1 MILDSVAADVATTD
15 IVSGITANFMLQS
28 LENAGIDLREPEAKA
43 PKTQHEFKNKKKQ
56 KEYNLKPWRDIWS
69 AGHGVGSINDI
80 PTVSELV
87 DRLRNEYMQACL
99 GQQKN
104 LVSLKNTC
112 L

>member
-1 MILDSVAADVATTD
+1 
-15 IVSGITANFMLQS
+15 MLQS
-28 LENAGIDLREPEAKA
+28 LEMLASIYANRKRKPQKRNTSLKIK
-43 PKTQHEFKNKKKQ
+43 KT

-87 DRLRNEYMQACL
+87 DRLRNEYIQACL